1 MIQDLWSDL
10 EKEKERIE
18 GRGEIEDGIT
28 LFSLILCRTLN
39 QSIDSTAGPMFEEN
53 EMFISRNFP
62 FQLMFV
68 IYKRG
73 GRGRELERRVFEEL
87 FSNLEIGS

>member
-18 GRGEIEDGIT
+18 GRGEIENGIK

-39 QSIDSTAGPMFEEN
+39 QSIGRAGPMFEEN

-62 FQLMFV
+62 LQLMFV
-68 IYKRG
+68 IYERG
-73 GRGRELERRVFEEL
+73 WERIGKSLRRVIF
-87 FSNLEIGS
+87 

>member
-18 GRGEIEDGIT
+18 GRGEIENGIT